1 MTDNLFKKAIA
12 FTDIH
17 FGNKSNSSLFNDDCL
32 EFVEWVI
39 KQGKEQNCETCLFLG
54 DWHHHRAAINVATLN
69 YSIKAIDALS
79 KAFEKIVFIPG
90 NHDEYY
96 RDKRDFNSIAW
107 IKNYSN
113 IKIYNDVEVDGNV
126 AIVPWLVGD
135 EHKGISKIKAKY
147 MFGHLELPHFYM
159 NAMVQMP
166 DIGELKDK
174 DFGGV
179 EHAFSGHFH
188 KRQTRGNI
196 TYIGN
201 AFPHNY
207 SDAWDDDRGIM
218 VLEWG
223 GQPVYTA
230 WPDAPK
236 YKTLKLGQLLDDP
249 DKYLLPKTYARVMLD
264 IEISYEEANFIRENF
279 MEKYPIRE
287 LSLIQQKLE
296 DTQVDETV
304 EINFESVDSIVYS
317 QLEAVETD
325 FYDKNLLTD
334 IYRNL

>member
-39 KQGKEQNCETCLFLG
+39 EQGKEQGCDTCLFLG

-113 IKIYNDVEVDGNV
+113 IKIYNEVEVDGNV

-135 EHKGISKIKAKY
+135 EHKSISKIKAKY

-207 SDAWDDDRGIM
+207 SDAWDDERGVMI
-218 VLEWG
+218 LEWDK
-223 GQPVYTA
+223 QPEYIT

-236 YKTLKLGQLLDDP
+236 YKTLKLGQLLDNP

-279 MEKYPIRE
+279 IEKYPIRE

-296 DTQVDETV
+296 DTDVDETV

-317 QLEAVETD
+317 QLEAVQSD

>member
-1 MTDNLFKKAIA
+1 
-12 FTDIH
+12 
-17 FGNKSNSSLFNDDCL
+17 
-32 EFVEWVI
+32 
-39 KQGKEQNCETCLFLG
+39 
-54 DWHHHRAAINVATLN
+54 
-69 YSIKAIDALS
+69 
-79 KAFEKIVFIPG
+79 
-90 NHDEYY
+90 
-96 RDKRDFNSIAW
+96 
-107 IKNYSN
+107 
-113 IKIYNDVEVDGNV
+113 
-126 AIVPWLVGD
+126 
-135 EHKGISKIKAKY
+135 

-166 DIGELKDK
+166 DVGELHDK

-207 SDAWDDDRGIM
+207 SDAWDDERGIM

-223 GQPVYTA
+223 KEPEYTT

-249 DKYLLPKTYARVMLD
+249 DKYLLPKTYARVVLD

-296 DTQVDETV
+296 DTDVDETV

-317 QLEAVETD
+317 QLEAVQSD
-325 FYDKNLLTD
+325 FYDKDLLTE

>member
-17 FGNKSNSSLFNDDCL
+17 FGNKSNSTLFNDDCI

-39 KQGKEQNCETCLFLG
+39 EQGKEQGCDTCLFLG

-166 DIGELKDK
+166 DIGELHDK

-207 SDAWDDDRGIM
+207 SDAWDDERGIM
-218 VLEWG
+218 TLEWG
-223 GQPVYTA
+223 KEPEYTA

-236 YKTLKLGQLLDDP
+236 YKTLNLGQLLDDP
-249 DKYLLPKTYARVMLD
+249 EKYLLPKTYARVTLD

-279 MEKYPIRE
+279 MDKYPIRE

-296 DTQVDETV
+296 DTNVDENV

-317 QLEAVETD
+317 QLEAVQSD
-325 FYDKNLLTD
+325 FYDKNLLTEL
-334 IYRNL
+334 YRNL

>member
-39 KQGKEQNCETCLFLG
+39 EQGKEQGCDTCLFLG

-113 IKIYNDVEVDGNV
+113 IKIYNEVEVDGNV

-135 EHKGISKIKAKY
+135 EHKSISKIKAKY

-207 SDAWDDDRGIM
+207 SDAWDDERGVMI
-218 VLEWG
+218 LEWDK
-223 GQPVYTA
+223 QPEYIT

-236 YKTLKLGQLLDDP
+236 YKTLKLGQLLDNP

>member
-17 FGNKSNSSLFNDDCL
+17 FGNKSNSTLFNDDCL
-32 EFVEWVI
+32 EFVQWVI
-39 KQGKEQNCETCLFLG
+39 KQGKEQGCDTCLFLG

-69 YSIKAIDALS
+69 YSIKAIDSLS

-96 RDKRDFNSIAW
+96 RDKRDYNSIAW

-113 IKIYNDVEVDGNV
+113 ITIYNDVTIDGDV

-135 EHKGISKIKAKY
+135 EHKSISKLKAKY

-159 NAMVQMP
+159 NAQVKMP
-166 DIGELKDK
+166 DTGVLKDK

-207 SDAWDDDRGIM
+207 SDAWDDDRGAM
-218 VLEWG
+218 VLEWDKE
-223 GQPVYTA
+223 PEYFA

-279 MEKYPIRE
+279 MDKYPIRE

-296 DTQVDETV
+296 DTQVDETM

-317 QLEAVETD
+317 QLDAVQSD
-325 FYDKNLLTD
+325 FYDKNLLTE